1 MKTNGRLI
9 HYLNNHRLKICV
21 NFGTFYKLES
31 DIWGF
36 AVQGNF
42 TLNRNNETNQWK
54 AIFLKNQLITPPNTY
69 IDGS

>member
-36 AVQGNF
+36 AVQGN
-42 TLNRNNETNQWK
+42 LYAQ
-54 AIFLKNQLITPPNTY
+54 
-69 IDGS
+69 